1 MSVTGGKP
9 QVGDATDDL
18 VAVRLLSL
26 SLSDLHESEAHHDE
40 LFREFAL
47 VAGSDPEG
55 GYEVPVRLLAL
66 IEELRSDFAG
76 FAAGPQAEMAAAT
89 ARGETEVDVTFLV
102 PPQVGEAAVRLAQLL
117 TEADDYCRNG
127 ALLTLASPPPT
138 VAFRNWYLGEF
149 VAQINGADPTPWP
162 EYRAR
167 ALSAS

>member
-1 MSVTGGKP
+1 MTSGQP
-9 QVGDATDDL
+9 QVGDATGDL

-55 GYEVPVRLLAL
+55 GHEVPARLLAV
-66 IEELRSDFAG
+66 IDELRGRFAG
-76 FAAGPQAEMAAAT
+76 FAAAPRAEMAAA
-89 ARGETEVDVTFLV
+89 AERGETEVDVTFLV
-102 PPQVGEAAVRLAQLL
+102 PPEVGEAALRLAQLL

-127 ALLTLASPPPT
+127 ALLTLASPPPA
-138 VAFRNWYLGEF
+138 VAFRSWYLGEF
-149 VAQINGADPTPWP
+149 VAQIKGADPTPWP